1 MSEIVGGVKPIGPNY
16 PIVPA
21 QPSNKDRETG
31 KRRQQREPR
40 QEPGGGK
47 QDDDDQQPHIDEL
60 V

>member
-1 MSEIVGGVKPIGPNY
+1 MSDITGGIKPIGPNY

-40 QEPGGGK
+40 PEPGNVTPG
-47 QDDDDQQPHIDEL
+47 DDDQQPHIDEL